1 MHLVESLDNNVGDLQ
16 GKNWLSLRLQESLMD
31 PEIQLSLFCHF
42 AKKIQEKFYLVL
54 SHTTLKAKHQFLE
67 AIFISS
73 ALKNLVHGLIPS
85 PLTVPE
91 QFKVEW
97 KPGS

>member
-1 MHLVESLDNNVGDLQ
+1 
-16 GKNWLSLRLQESLMD
+16 MD

-73 ALKNLVHGLIPS
+73 ALKNLMVVWFNPLPS
-85 PLTVPE
+85 YCP
-91 QFKVEW
+91 
-97 KPGS
+97 